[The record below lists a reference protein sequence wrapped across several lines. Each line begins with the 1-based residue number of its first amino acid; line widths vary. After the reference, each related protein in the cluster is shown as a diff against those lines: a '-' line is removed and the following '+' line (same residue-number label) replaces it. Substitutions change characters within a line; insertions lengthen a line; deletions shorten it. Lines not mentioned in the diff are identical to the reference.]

1 MTEVL
6 LDSAKPRRLLLAVL
20 LAMAA
25 ATVLPA
31 TAGADGVWAVGDG
44 AVAGTED
51 DALAARVQAAG
62 VDRLLYLGDVYERGT
77 ASDYRQNY
85 DPSWGRFKA
94 ITSPTPG
101 NHEWGNRAVGYDPYW
116 GALAP
121 RTGDGHWY
129 SFNHAGW
136 HFVSLNSEENTSS
149 ASAQVAWLR
158 ADLARY
164 PGTCTVAFWHRP
176 RYSAGGH
183 PDAPEVQPFWDALAA
198 HAAIVVNGH
207 DHDYQRF
214 SPVRGITQI
223 VVGSGGRRTLD
234 PVNRSDPRLAFADD
248 THLAALR
255 LRLAGRGATYDLID
269 GDGVRR
275 DSGSVGCRPH
285 SAPRIRICR
294 RGLAA
299 PIGARLACSVAPRH
313 AREGRS
319 GLPSFA
325 GRGALGRAGCSPGA
339 DWRLPPVQRGVRSA
353 WPASGAGP
361 TGCVGC
367 HVATTAPRCASGA
380 GRAAAPR
387 PPSALPFVEAGRR
400 SASKE
405 IAGEPTAARHLRRPP
420 TRTTQV
426 VDRRPR
432 NRPRARPAPTY
443 RSEGYSSTAR

>member
-101 NHEWGNRAVGYDPYW
+101 NHEWGYRAVGYDPYW

-121 RTGDGHWY
+121 RTGGGHWY

-136 HFVSLNSEENTSS
+136 HFVSLNSEEDTSS

-183 PDAPEVQPFWDALAA
+183 PDAPEVQPFWDALAG

-214 SPVRGITQI
+214 SPVRGITQL

-255 LRLAGRGATYDLID
+255 LRLAGRGATYELID

-275 DSGSVGCRPH
+275 DGGSVGCRPH
-285 SAPRIRICR
+285 SAPRIRILSPRPGRTYRRATRLFSGTTTRARGPVRLTLIRRARRAGPCR
-294 RGLAA
+294 AFTGRRLAASSCATRRSVRVTGVRRWAYRLRGL
-299 PIGARLACSVAPRH
+299 PRGYYR
-313 AREGRS
+313 ATLRVRS
-319 GLPSFA
+319 
-325 GRGALGRAGCSPGA
+325 RAGGGA
-339 DWRLPPVQRGVRSA
+339 SATVRFA
-353 WPASGAGP
+353 I
-361 TGCVGC
+361 
-367 HVATTAPRCASGA
+367 R
-380 GRAAAPR
+380 
-387 PPSALPFVEAGRR
+387 
-400 SASKE
+400 
-405 IAGEPTAARHLRRPP
+405 
-420 TRTTQV
+420 
-426 VDRRPR
+426 
-432 NRPRARPAPTY
+432 
-443 RSEGYSSTAR
+443 

>member
-20 LAMAA
+20 LAMAV
-25 ATVLPA
+25 ATGLPA

-94 ITSPTPG
+94 IISPTPG

-136 HFVSLNSEENTSS
+136 HFVSLNSEEDTSS

-176 RYSAGGH
+176 RYS
-183 PDAPEVQPFWDALAA
+183 
-198 HAAIVVNGH
+198 
-207 DHDYQRF
+207 
-214 SPVRGITQI
+214 
-223 VVGSGGRRTLD
+223 
-234 PVNRSDPRLAFADD
+234 
-248 THLAALR
+248 
-255 LRLAGRGATYDLID
+255 
-269 GDGVRR
+269 
-275 DSGSVGCRPH
+275 
-285 SAPRIRICR
+285 
-294 RGLAA
+294 
-299 PIGARLACSVAPRH
+299 
-313 AREGRS
+313 
-319 GLPSFA
+319 
-325 GRGALGRAGCSPGA
+325 GRAGGPRGDCGERPRP
-339 DWRLPPVQRGVRSA
+339 RLPAFLPGERHHPARGGKRR
-353 WPASGAGP
+353 
-361 TGCVGC
+361 
-367 HVATTAPRCASGA
+367 APNA
-380 GRAAAPR
+380 R
-387 PPSALPFVEAGRR
+387 PGKPKR
-400 SASKE
+400 
-405 IAGEPTAARHLRRPP
+405 PTAGVCR
-420 TRTTQV
+420 
-426 VDRRPR
+426 
-432 NRPRARPAPTY
+432 
-443 RSEGYSSTAR
+443 